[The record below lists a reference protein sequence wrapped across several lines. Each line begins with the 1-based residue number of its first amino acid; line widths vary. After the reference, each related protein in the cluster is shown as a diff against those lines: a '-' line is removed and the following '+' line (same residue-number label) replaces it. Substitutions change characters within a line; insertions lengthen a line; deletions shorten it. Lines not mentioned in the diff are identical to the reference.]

1 MEAQK
6 QLTSLVANQLLSE
19 ARRRSPYDSL
29 QELKDA
35 LARIRQEEQLR
46 KQEQEL
52 GELNGLQLHEL
63 DDAQKQRLRELLILK
78 QQTRL
83 TKH

>member
-1 MEAQK
+1 
-6 QLTSLVANQLLSE
+6 
-19 ARRRSPYDSL
+19 L

-46 KQEQEL
+46 RQAEEL
-52 GELNGLQLHEL
+52 AELNRLQLHEL
-63 DDAQKQRLRELLILK
+63 DDAQKQRLRELLTLK

-83 TKH
+83 TKQ